1 MQNDRKIT
9 ITVGATRKATIWK
22 PETLLLSEFWARL
35 GSFHRSAE
43 TLAQYRDLPKSK
55 QDELKDVGGFVA
67 GTFRAEKRRA
77 CDVTGRDIITLDL
90 DNIPAGQTDSIL
102 LRLDSL
108 GVGYCV
114 YSTRKHAPEAPR
126 LRVLLPLSRTV
137 SADEYEPIARKA
149 GEIIGLD
156 YCDKTTF
163 EASRMMYFPSC
174 CSDSQYVY
182 RYADK
187 PFVDADGLLRMYADW
202 RDVSGWPGMSAQT
215 VPRGKTQKDPT
226 EKAGAVGAFCRVYD
240 VPAVIAAYLPDKYL
254 DAGEGRYTFAGGSTT
269 GGAVLYEGGKFLFS
283 HHATDPASGKL
294 CNAFDL
300 VRLHLFGSMDDDT
313 KPDTPT
319 NKLPSFVAMCRTAV
333 QDAQVAGLMNM
344 ERYQQAVNAFAEP
357 GSCEPQSTE
366 SVDWM
371 GQMKISPETG
381 KPLKTVEN
389 VLLILEND
397 PQLHDAVVFDEFSNR
412 LYVAGALPWD
422 RSGRRRDW
430 KDADDAGLRCYMEK
444 VYSITGKE
452 RITDGFLLYCETHK
466 VNLVKQFLSTLPA
479 WDGVQRLDRLFIDYL
494 GAADTQYSKAV
505 ARKSLCA
512 AVARAMQPGVKYDT
526 MPILAGPQG
535 IGKST
540 LLRLLG
546 REWFNDSLSTFEG
559 KEACEMI
566 QGSWLVELQEL
577 NGLNKSEENAVK
589 QFLSKSDDIYREPYG
604 RRTGRYPRRCVF
616 FGTTND
622 DEFLRDKTGARRF
635 LPIDCMAQRPVK
647 SVFSDLPGEVPQIW
661 AEALLAWRMGEAL
674 YLDNTEVAAMAKAAQ
689 EEHALHS
696 AKEGIIREFLEKE
709 IPDNWEKLDLATRK
723 NYWNGTFKPVECEYR
738 KRDRV
743 CAVEIWCEALGG
755 DMRYFRRQDAAE
767 INGILSHLEGW
778 ERCKTN
784 ARFGHL
790 YGTQKGFIRAE
801 HVQPYQEYCSVFGN
815 LSTS

>member
-1 MQNDRKIT
+1 MQFDRKIT

-35 GSFHRSAE
+35 GNVHRSTE
-43 TLAQYRDLPKSK
+43 TLSEYRDLPKAK

-67 GTFRAEKRRA
+67 GTFKREKRRA

-108 GVGYCV
+108 GVGYLV

-137 SADEYEPIARKA
+137 TADEYEPIARKA

-187 PFVDADGLLRMYADW
+187 PFVDADGLLAMYTDW
-202 RDVSGWPGMSAQT
+202 RNVTQWAGLTAQSI
-215 VPRGKTQKDPT
+215 PRGKTQKDPT

-240 VPAVIAAYLPDKYL
+240 IPGVIAAYLPDRYL
-254 DAGEGRYTFAGGSTT
+254 DAGEGRYTYAGGSTT

-300 VRLHLFGSMDDDT
+300 VRLHLFGHLDEDA

-319 NKLPSFVAMCRTAV
+319 NKLPSFVQMCQTAV
-333 QDAQVAGLMNM
+333 QDENVARLMNQ
-344 ERYQQAVNAFAEP
+344 ERYAQAVEMFAGESNS
-357 GSCEPQSTE
+357 GLSDSGVLSSEQ

-371 GQMKISPETG
+371 SQMKISPETG

-397 PQLHDAVVFDEFSNR
+397 PQLKGIVVFDEFSNR
-412 LYVAGALPWD
+412 LYVTGRLPWD
-422 RSGRRRDW
+422 SSGRRRDW

-444 VYSITGKE
+444 VYGITGKE
-452 RITDGFLLYCETHK
+452 RITDGFLLYCELHK
-466 VNLVKQFLSTLPA
+466 VNLVQQFLTALPA
-479 WDGVQRLDRLFIDYL
+479 WDGTARLDRLFIDYL
-494 GAADTQYSKAV
+494 GAADNAYIRAV

-526 MPILAGPQG
+526 MPILVGAQG

-546 REWFNDSLSTFEG
+546 ADWFNDSLNTFEG

-566 QGSWLVELQEL
+566 QGSWLIELQEL

-589 QFLSKSDDIYREPYG
+589 QFLSKTDDIYREPYG

-635 LPIDCMAQRPVK
+635 LPVDCMIQKPTK
-647 SVFSDLPGEVPQIW
+647 SVFRDLPNEVSQIW
-661 AEALLAWRMGEAL
+661 AEALVCWRLGEAL
-674 YLDNTEVAAMAKAAQ
+674 YLESAEVAAMAKTVQ

-709 IPDNWEKLDLATRK
+709 IPAGWDKLDLATRK

-755 DMRYFRRQDAAE
+755 DMRYFRRQDAVE

-778 ERCKTN
+778 EKSKKSL
-784 ARFGHL
+784 RFGAP
-790 YGTQKGFIRAE
+790 YGVQKGCVR
-801 HVQPYQEYCSVFGN
+801 CNFG
-815 LSTS
+815 L

>member
-1 MQNDRKIT
+1 MQFDRQIT
-9 ITVGATRKATIWK
+9 ITVGASRKATVWK
-22 PETLLLSEFWARL
+22 PETTMLSAFYNRL
-35 GSFHRSAE
+35 GSFSRSTE
-43 TLAQYRDLPKSK
+43 TLTQYREMSKAK

-67 GTFRAEKRRA
+67 GTFRGEKRRA
-77 CDVTGRDIITLDL
+77 CDVVGRDVITLDL
-90 DNIPAGQTDSIL
+90 DNIPAGQTDDIL
-102 LRLDSL
+102 QRLDSL
-108 GVGYCV
+108 GVGFCV

-137 SADEYEPIARKA
+137 TADEYEPIARKA
-149 GEIIGLD
+149 GEIIGRGAPAGRLLPNAD
-156 YCDKTTF
+156 AKGSMIDPVSF
-163 EASRMMYFPSC
+163 SAAQMMYFPSC
-174 CSDSQYVY
+174 CADSQIVY
-182 RYADK
+182 TYADK
-187 PFVDADGLLRMYADW
+187 PFVDADAMLAMYTDW
-202 RDVSGWPGMSAQT
+202 RDVTQWPGITAQT

-226 EKAGAVGAFCRVYD
+226 EKTGAVGAFCRVYD
-240 VPAVIAAYLPDKYL
+240 VPGAIAAYLPDKYT
-254 DAGEGRYTFAGGSTT
+254 DAGEGRYTFTGGSTT

-300 VRLHLFGSMDDDT
+300 VRLHLYGALDEDA

-319 NKLPSFVAMCRTAV
+319 NKLPSFVAMCQTAV
-333 QDAQVAGLMNM
+333 QDTAVAQLMNQ
-344 ERYQQAVNAFAEP
+344 ERYAQAVEMFGGEP
-357 GSCEPQSTE
+357 NSGLSDSAR

-371 GQMKISPETG
+371 KQMKISPETG

-389 VLLILEND
+389 VLTILEND
-397 PQLHDAVVFDEFSNR
+397 PQLHDIVIFDEFSNR
-412 LYVAGALPWD
+412 LYVMGKLPWD
-422 RSGRRRDW
+422 SSGKRRDW

-444 VYSITGKE
+444 VYNITGKE
-452 RITDGFLLYCETHK
+452 RITDGFQLYCEMHK
-466 VNLVKQFLSTLPA
+466 TNLVQEFLRGLPA
-479 WDGVQRLDRLFIDYL
+479 WDGVHRLDTLFIDYL
-494 GAADTQYSKAV
+494 GGADTPYTRAV

-526 MPILAGPQG
+526 MPILVGAQG

-540 LLRLLG
+540 LLRYLG
-546 REWFNDSLSTFEG
+546 ADWFNDSLSTFEG

-566 QGSWLVELQEL
+566 QGSWLIELQEL

-589 QFLSKSDDIYREPYG
+589 QFLSKTDDIYREPYG

-635 LPIDCMAQRPVK
+635 LPIDCMIRQPSK

-674 YLDNTEVAAMAKAAQ
+674 YLESAELATMAREAQ
-689 EEHALHS
+689 EQHAVHS
-696 AKEGIIREFLEKE
+696 AKEGIIRDFLERE
-709 IPDNWEKLDLATRK
+709 IPDNWERLDLAARK
-723 NYWNGTFKPVECEYR
+723 RFWEGSLKPVDCTYK

-755 DMRYFRRQDAAE
+755 DVRYFRRQDAAE

-778 ERCKTN
+778 KRCKSN
-784 ARFGHL
+784 VRFGAI
-790 YGTQKGFIRAE
+790 YGTQKGFVR
-801 HVQPYQEYCSVFGN
+801 QP
-815 LSTS
+815 

>member
-1 MQNDRKIT
+1 MTFVQNDRKIT

-35 GSFHRSAE
+35 GNAHRSTE
-43 TLAQYRDLPKSK
+43 TLTQYRELPKSK

-137 SADEYEPIARKA
+137 TADEYEPIARKA
-149 GEIIGLD
+149 GEIIGMD

-187 PFVDADGLLRMYADW
+187 PFVDADGMLGMYADW
-202 RDVSGWPGMSAQT
+202 RDVSGWPGMSAQN

-240 VPAVIAAYLPDKYL
+240 VPAAIAAYLPDKYT

-269 GGAVLYEGGKFLFS
+269 GGAVLYDNGKFLFS

-300 VRLHLFGSMDDDT
+300 VRLHLFGDLDEDA

-319 NKLPSFVAMCRTAV
+319 NKLPSYAAMCQTAM
-333 QDAQVAGLMNM
+333 QDQQVAGLLNAETLARAAEAFGQGETAVQPDAESAEWMNLLT
-344 ERYQQAVNAFAEP
+344 RGGDTSNKVLN
-357 GSCEPQSTE
+357 T
-366 SVDWM
+366 
-371 GQMKISPETG
+371 T
-381 KPLKTVEN
+381 EN
-389 VLLILEND
+389 VMIILEND
-397 PQLHDAVVFDEFSNR
+397 PNLKGAALFDEFSNR
-412 LYVAGALPWD
+412 IFVVGQLPWD

-430 KDADDAGLRCYMEK
+430 KDSDDAGLRCYIEQ
-444 VYSITGKE
+444 VYKFTGISK
-452 RITDGFLLYCETHK
+452 IQDGFSLYCEMHK
-466 VNLVKQFLSTLPA
+466 VNLVQQYLTGLPA
-479 WDGVQRLDRLFIDYL
+479 WDGTARLDRLFIDYL
-494 GAADTQYSKAV
+494 GAADTPYTRAV

-540 LLRLLG
+540 LLRCLG
-546 REWFNDSLSTFEG
+546 GGWFNDSLTTFAG
-559 KEACEMI
+559 KEASEML
-566 QGSWLVELQEL
+566 QGSWIVEIGELV
-577 NGLNKSEENAVK
+577 GMSKMEENQVK
-589 QFLSKSDDIYREPYG
+589 QFLSRVEDVFREAYG
-604 RRTGRYPRRCVF
+604 RRTGRFPRRCVF
-616 FGTTND
+616 FGTSNEY
-622 DEFLRDKTGARRF
+622 EFLRDRTGGRRF
-635 LPIDCMAQRPVK
+635 WPIDCMKQKPVK
-647 SVFSDLPGEVPQIW
+647 SVFNDLPGEVPQIW
-661 AEALLAWRMGEAL
+661 AEALACWRLGEAL
-674 YLDNTEVAAMAKAAQ
+674 YLENAETAALAKQAQ
-689 EEHALHS
+689 EEHTVGS
-696 AKEGIIREFLEKE
+696 PREGIIREFLERYVPEDWRDKPLNE
-709 IPDNWEKLDLATRK
+709 RRIFWSMKRTGEEKLV
-723 NYWNGTFKPVECEYR
+723 P
-738 KRDRV
+738 RDRV
-743 CAVEIWCEALGG
+743 CALEVWCEALNG
-755 DMRYFRRQDAAE
+755 DPKYFKRQDALE
-767 INGILSHLEGW
+767 INAVIEKTPGW
-778 ERCKTN
+778 EKAKN
-784 ARFGHL
+784 GLRFGKD
-790 YGTQKGFIRAE
+790 YGLQKGFIRK
-801 HVQPYQEYCSVFGN
+801 P
-815 LSTS
+815 

>member
-1 MQNDRKIT
+1 MQFDRKIT

-35 GSFHRSAE
+35 GNAHRSTE
-43 TLAQYRDLPKSK
+43 TLTQYRELPKSK

-67 GTFRAEKRRA
+67 GTFKAEKRRA

-149 GEIIGLD
+149 GEIIGMD

-187 PFVDADGLLRMYADW
+187 PFVDADGLLSMYPDW
-202 RDVSGWPGMSAQT
+202 RDVSGWPGMSVQNI
-215 VPRGKTQKDPT
+215 PRGKTQKDPT

-300 VRLHLFGSMDDDT
+300 VRLHLFGSMDDDA

-319 NKLPSFVAMCRTAV
+319 NKLPSFVAMCQTAV
-333 QDAQVAGLMNM
+333 QDENVARLMNQ
-344 ERYQQAVNAFAEP
+344 ERYAQAVEMFSGEP
-357 GSCEPQSTE
+357 NSGLSDSTQ

-371 GQMKISPETG
+371 KQMKISPDTG

-397 PQLHDAVVFDEFSNR
+397 PQLHDVVVFDEFSNR
-412 LYVAGALPWD
+412 LYVTGRLPWD
-422 RSGRRRDW
+422 SSGRRRDW

-444 VYSITGKE
+444 VYGITGKE
-452 RITDGFLLYCETHK
+452 RITDGFLLYCEMHK
-466 VNLVKQFLSTLPA
+466 VNLVQQYLNALPA

-494 GAADTQYSKAV
+494 GAADNAYIRAV

-526 MPILAGPQG
+526 MPILVGAQG

-546 REWFNDSLSTFEG
+546 ADWFNDSLNTFEG

-566 QGSWLVELQEL
+566 QGSWLIELQEL

-589 QFLSKSDDIYREPYG
+589 QFLSKTDDIYREPYG

-635 LPIDCMAQRPVK
+635 LPVDCMTQKPTK

-661 AEALLAWRMGEAL
+661 AEALVCWRLGEAL
-674 YLDNTEVAAMAKAAQ
+674 YLESAEVAAMAKTAQ

-709 IPDNWEKLDLATRK
+709 IPDNWDKLDLATRK

-755 DMRYFRRQDAAE
+755 DMRYFKQQDARE
-767 INGILSHLEGW
+767 INGIMAHIEGW
-778 ERCKTN
+778 KRAAVRTGN
-784 ARFGHL
+784 A
-790 YGTQKGFIRAE
+790 YGTQRGYVKVLTQA
-801 HVQPYQEYCSVFGN
+801 
-815 LSTS
+815 

>member
-35 GSFHRSAE
+35 GNVHRSTE
-43 TLAQYRDLPKSK
+43 TLSEYRDLPKAK

-67 GTFRAEKRRA
+67 GTFKREKRRA

-108 GVGYCV
+108 GVGYLV
-114 YSTRKHAPEAPR
+114 YSTRKHAPETPR
-126 LRVLLPLSRTV
+126 LRVLLPSSRTV
-137 SADEYEPIARKA
+137 TADEYEPIARKC

-187 PFVDADGLLRMYADW
+187 PFADADGLLAMYADW
-202 RDVSGWPGMSAQT
+202 RDVTQWAGLTAQSI
-215 VPRGKTQKDPT
+215 PRGKTQKDPT

-240 VPAVIAAYLPDKYL
+240 IPGVIAAYLPDRYL
-254 DAGEGRYTFAGGSTT
+254 DAGEGRYTYAGGSTT

-300 VRLHLFGSMDDDT
+300 VRLHLFGNLDDEA

-319 NKLPSFVAMCRTAV
+319 NKLPSFVQMCQLAV
-333 QDAQVAGLMNM
+333 QDENVARLMNQ
-344 ERYQQAVNAFAEP
+344 ERYAQAVEMFAGESSS
-357 GSCEPQSTE
+357 GLSDSEA

-371 GQMKISPETG
+371 SQMKISPETG

-397 PQLHDAVVFDEFSNR
+397 PQLKGIVVFDEFSNR
-412 LYVAGALPWD
+412 LYVTGRLPWD
-422 RSGRRRDW
+422 SSGRRRDW

-444 VYSITGKE
+444 VYGITGKE
-452 RITDGFLLYCETHK
+452 RITDGFLLYCEMHK
-466 VNLVKQFLSTLPA
+466 VNLVQQFLTALPA
-479 WDGVQRLDRLFIDYL
+479 WDGTARLDRLFIDYL
-494 GAADTQYSKAV
+494 GAADNAYIRAV

-526 MPILAGPQG
+526 MPILVGAQG

-546 REWFNDSLSTFEG
+546 ADWFNDSLNTFEG

-566 QGSWLVELQEL
+566 QGSWLIELQEL

-589 QFLSKSDDIYREPYG
+589 QFLSKTDDIYREPYG

-635 LPIDCMAQRPVK
+635 LPVDCMIQKPTK
-647 SVFSDLPGEVPQIW
+647 SVFRDLPNEVSQIW
-661 AEALLAWRMGEAL
+661 AEALVCWRLGEAL
-674 YLDNTEVAAMAKAAQ
+674 YLESAEVAAMAKTAQ

-709 IPDNWEKLDLATRK
+709 IPDNWDKLDLATRK
-723 NYWNGTFKPVECEYR
+723 HFWDGTFKPVDCEYR

-755 DMRYFRRQDAAE
+755 DMKYFRRQDAVE
-767 INGILSHLEGW
+767 INGILSHLDGW
-778 ERCKTN
+778 ERCKSN
-784 ARFGHL
+784 VRFGGA
-790 YGTQKGFIRAE
+790 YGAQKGFIR
-801 HVQPYQEYCSVFGN
+801 VQP
-815 LSTS
+815 

>member
-1 MQNDRKIT
+1 MTFVQNDRKIT

-35 GSFHRSAE
+35 GNAHRSTE
-43 TLAQYRDLPKSK
+43 TLTQYRELPKSK

-149 GEIIGLD
+149 GEIIGMD

-187 PFVDADGLLRMYADW
+187 PFADADGLLAMYPDW
-202 RDVSGWPGMSAQT
+202 RDVSGWPGMSAQNI
-215 VPRGKTQKDPT
+215 PRGKTQKDPT

-240 VPAVIAAYLPDKYL
+240 VPAAIAAYLPDKYL

-300 VRLHLFGSMDDDT
+300 VRLHLFGSMDDDA

-319 NKLPSFVAMCRTAV
+319 NKLPSFVAMCQTAV
-333 QDAQVAGLMNM
+333 QDAQVRDLICQERHSLAVSAFGQDLPVPSGAIGRDELAWTGGL
-344 ERYQQAVNAFAEP
+344 
-357 GSCEPQSTE
+357 
-366 SVDWM
+366 
-371 GQMKISPETG
+371 KINEKGNFISSS
-381 KPLKTVEN
+381 EN

-397 PQLHDAVVFDEFSNR
+397 PNLKNAALFDEFSNR
-412 LYVAGALPWD
+412 IYVTGVLPWD
-422 RSGRRRDW
+422 SSGRRRDW
-430 KDADDAGLRCYMEK
+430 KDTDDAGLRCYLEM
-444 VYSITGKE
+444 VYKITGVTK
-452 RITDGFLLYCETHK
+452 IYDGFCLYCEKHK
-466 VNLVKQFLSTLPA
+466 VNLVQEYLRGLPA
-479 WDGVQRLDRLFIDYL
+479 WDGVRRLDTLFIDYL
-494 GAADTQYSKAV
+494 GAKDNLYTRAV

-512 AVARAMQPGVKYDT
+512 AVARAMQPGVKFDT

-546 REWFNDSLSTFEG
+546 RDWFNDSLTTFAG
-559 KEACEMI
+559 KEASEML
-566 QGSWLVELQEL
+566 QGSWIVEVGELV
-577 NGLNKSEENAVK
+577 GMSKIEENQVK
-589 QFLSKSDDIYREPYG
+589 QFLSRVEDIFRESYG
-604 RRTGRYPRRCVF
+604 RRTGRFPRRCVF
-616 FGTTND
+616 FGTSNEY
-622 DEFLRDKTGARRF
+622 EFLRDRTGGRRF
-635 LPIDCMAQRPVK
+635 FPIDCYQQKPAK
-647 SVFSDLPGEVPQIW
+647 SVFTELPGEVSQIW
-661 AEALLAWRMGEAL
+661 AEALACWQLGEPL
-674 YLDNTEVAAMAKAAQ
+674 YLENAETALLAKQAQ
-689 EEHALHS
+689 EEHS
-696 AKEGIIREFLEKE
+696 VGSPKEGLIREFLEKE
-709 IPDNWEKLDLATRK
+709 IPEDWQKRSIDERRV
-723 NYWNGTFKPVECEYR
+723 YWAGGFRMDQAKRVP
-738 KRDRV
+738 RDRV
-743 CAVEIWCEALGG
+743 CALEVWVEALNG
-755 DMRYFRRQDAAE
+755 DPKYFKRADALE
-767 INGILSHLEGW
+767 INTVIEKTPGW
-778 ERCKTN
+778 EKTEN
-784 ARFGHL
+784 GLRFGAE
-790 YGTQKGFIRAE
+790 YGLQRGFTRR
-801 HVQPYQEYCSVFGN
+801 
-815 LSTS
+815 

>member
-1 MQNDRKIT
+1 MQHDRKIT

-137 SADEYEPIARKA
+137 TADEYEPIARKA
-149 GEIIGLD
+149 GEIIGMD

-187 PFVDADGLLRMYADW
+187 QFADADGLLAMYADW
-202 RDVSGWPGMSAQT
+202 RDVSSWAGLSAQN

-254 DAGEGRYTFAGGSTT
+254 DAGDGRYTFAGGSTT

-300 VRLHLFGSMDDDT
+300 VRLHLFGSMDEDA

-319 NKLPSFVAMCRTAV
+319 NKLPSFVQMCQTAV
-333 QDAQVAGLMNM
+333 QDENVARLMNQ
-344 ERYQQAVNAFAEP
+344 ERYAQAVEMFAGESNS
-357 GSCEPQSTE
+357 GLTDSGVLNSEQ

-371 GQMKISPETG
+371 KQMKISPETG

-389 VLLILEND
+389 VQIILEND
-397 PQLHDAVVFDEFSNR
+397 PMLRDVVVFDEFSNR
-412 LYVAGALPWD
+412 LYVTGRLPWD
-422 RSGRRRDW
+422 SSGRRRDW

-452 RITDGFLLYCETHK
+452 RITDGFLLYCEMHK
-466 VNLVKQFLSTLPA
+466 VNMVQQFLSALPA
-479 WDGVQRLDRLFIDYL
+479 WDGIPRLDRLFIDYL

-546 REWFNDSLSTFEG
+546 RDWFNDSLSTFEG

-566 QGSWLVELQEL
+566 QGSWLIELQEL

-589 QFLSKSDDIYREPYG
+589 QFLSKTDDIYREPYG

-635 LPIDCMAQRPVK
+635 LPIDCMTQRPVK

-674 YLDNTEVAAMAKAAQ
+674 YLESAELAAMAREAQ
-689 EEHALHS
+689 EQHAVHS
-696 AKEGIIREFLEKE
+696 AKEGIIRDFLERD
-709 IPDNWEKLDLATRK
+709 IPDNWDRLDLRTRK
-723 NYWNGTFKPVECEYR
+723 NFWDGTFKPADVGYR

-743 CAVEIWCEALGG
+743 CAIEIWCEALGG
-755 DMRYFRRQDAAE
+755 DIRYFKQTDARE
-767 INGILSHLEGW
+767 LNGILAHIDGW
-778 ERCKTN
+778 KRAATIR
-784 ARFGHL
+784 AGVP
-790 YGTQKGFIRAE
+790 YGTQRGFIK
-801 HVQPYQEYCSVFGN
+801 V
-815 LSTS
+815 

>member
-1 MQNDRKIT
+1 MTFVQNDRKIT

-22 PETLLLSEFWARL
+22 PETLLWSELCQRL
-35 GSFHRSAE
+35 GSFHRSTE
-43 TLAQYRDLPKSK
+43 TLTQYKDMPKAK

-67 GTFRAEKRRA
+67 GTFKGERRKA
-77 CDVTGRDIITLDL
+77 CDVTGRDVVTLDL
-90 DNIPAGQTDSIL
+90 DNIPAGQTADIL
-102 LRLDSL
+102 QRLESL

-114 YSTRKHAPEAPR
+114 YSTRKHSPDAPR

-137 SADEYEPIARKA
+137 TADEYEPIARKC
-149 GEIIGLD
+149 GEFIGMD

-174 CSDSQYVY
+174 CADSQIVY
-182 RYADK
+182 SCADK
-187 PFVDADGLLRMYADW
+187 AFADADGLLGMYADW
-202 RDVSGWPGMSAQT
+202 RDVTSWAGMSAQT

-240 VPAVIAAYLPDKYL
+240 IPGVIAAYLPDRYL
-254 DAGEGRYTFAGGSTT
+254 DAGEGRYTYAGGSTT
-269 GGAVLYEGGKFLFS
+269 GGAVLYDGGKFLYS

-300 VRLHLFGSMDDDT
+300 VRLHLFGDKDEDA
-313 KPDTPT
+313 KPDTPA
-319 NKLPSFVAMCRTAV
+319 NKLPSFVAMCQTAV
-333 QDAQVAGLMNM
+333 QDENVARLMNQ
-344 ERYQQAVNAFAEP
+344 ERYAQAVEMFGGEP
-357 GSCEPQSTE
+357 NSGLSDSGQP
-366 SVDWM
+366 VDWM
-371 GQMKISPETG
+371 SQMKISLETG
-381 KPLKTVEN
+381 NPLKTVEN

-397 PQLHDAVVFDEFSNR
+397 PQLHDIVIFDEFSNR
-412 LYVAGALPWD
+412 LYVMGKLPWD
-422 RSGRRRDW
+422 SSGRRRDW

-444 VYSITGKE
+444 VYGITGKE
-452 RITDGFLLYCETHK
+452 RITDGFLLYCEMHK
-466 VNLVKQFLSTLPA
+466 TNLVQEFLRGLPA
-479 WDGVQRLDRLFIDYL
+479 WDGVPRLDKLFIDYL
-494 GAADTQYSKAV
+494 GAADNAYIRAV

-526 MPILAGPQG
+526 MPILVGAQG

-546 REWFNDSLSTFEG
+546 ADWFNDSLNTFEG

-566 QGSWLVELQEL
+566 QGSWLIELQEL

-589 QFLSKSDDIYREPYG
+589 QFLSKTDDIYREPYG

-635 LPIDCMAQRPVK
+635 LPVDCMTQKPAK
-647 SVFSDLPGEVPQIW
+647 SVFRDLAGEVSQIW
-661 AEALLAWRMGEAL
+661 AEALLAWRMGETL
-674 YLDNTEVAAMAKAAQ
+674 YLDNAEIAAMAKSAQ
-689 EEHALHS
+689 EEHAVHS

-709 IPDNWEKLDLATRK
+709 IPDNWDKLDLATRK
-723 NYWNGTFKPVECEYR
+723 RFWEGSLKPVDCEYR

-743 CAVEIWCEALGG
+743 CAAEIWCEALNG

-767 INGILSHLEGW
+767 INGILSHLDGW
-778 ERCKTN
+778 ERCKSN
-784 ARFGHL
+784 VRFGGA
-790 YGTQKGFIRAE
+790 YGAQKGFIR
-801 HVQPYQEYCSVFGN
+801 VQP
-815 LSTS
+815 